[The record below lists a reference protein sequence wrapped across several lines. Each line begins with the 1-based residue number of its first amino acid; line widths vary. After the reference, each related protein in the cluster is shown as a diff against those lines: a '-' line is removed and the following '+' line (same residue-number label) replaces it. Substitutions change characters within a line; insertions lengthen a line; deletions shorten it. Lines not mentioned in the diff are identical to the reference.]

1 MFALQVAWCDL
12 GFEVIGIPTGDQIF
26 LVGCRDSCP
35 NAKGVAGRLEAGVD
49 ADFKRERGAVE
60 ETALQGAEVFPSLIV
75 GLGEEGQADPDY
87 CHENRIAFRDG
98 HQKR

>member
-26 LVGCRDSCP
+26 FVGLGRSGSK
-35 NAKGVAGRLEAGVD
+35 AKGVAGRLEAGVD
-49 ADFKRERGAVE
+49 SDFERERGAVQE
-60 ETALQGAEVFPSLIV
+60 AALQGAEVFPSLIV

-87 CHENRIAFRDG
+87 CHENSIAFRDG
-98 HQKR
+98 LQKR